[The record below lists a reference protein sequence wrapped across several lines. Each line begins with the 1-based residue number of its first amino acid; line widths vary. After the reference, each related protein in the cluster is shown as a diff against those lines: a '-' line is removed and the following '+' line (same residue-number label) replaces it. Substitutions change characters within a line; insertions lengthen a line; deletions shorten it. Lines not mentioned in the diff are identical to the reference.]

1 VDSFACAVNATTG
14 AMTATITGRL
24 VFGSLAR
31 TAAYRLAFAE
41 SAPGS
46 GGSGVSGDS
55 GGGGSVRFELDIDSG
70 DARPALNQA
79 QLVFDSPADE
89 HVYGFGNQYSF
100 TDLRGQV
107 INAWIRC
114 DAA

>member
-1 VDSFACAVNATTG
+1 
-14 AMTATITGRL
+14 M
-24 VFGSLAR
+24 
-31 TAAYRLAFAE
+31 
-41 SAPGS
+41 
-46 GGSGVSGDS
+46 
-55 GGGGSVRFELDIDSG
+55 RFELDIDNG

-79 QLVFDSPADE
+79 QLVFDSAADE

-100 TDLRGQV
+100 ADLRGQV